1 MKQHNNKK
9 STRLLAAALILTL
22 LFGSLLSGCRKTE
35 GTVPTV
41 PAAAP
46 ETYAPGHTA
55 EPTRT
60 EPTTTAPNGDGPVV
74 VPLKY
79 AVDGYRLQDYD
90 LGFLQ
95 LENKAENMVCSPLSI
110 KYALGMLNEGTAG
123 DTHKQIADLI
133 GTYTPK
139 AYRNSDRLSFANAMF
154 VRDSYQAS
162 VKQSYL
168 DALTEK
174 YRADVR
180 FDPFTGADA
189 INAWVKDKTLGL
201 IDALAQDSDV
211 TPLNFALVNALAIDM
226 DWNQKFL
233 SNIYSRSYPHEH
245 YWQYFAEN
253 VMPSRFANMDEP
265 ISGMMIAATVNNYD
279 VVREI
284 GEEEIRQTVGDAFD
298 QYMEENPS
306 SWYLEGD
313 GTYEEKKAAYLDD
326 YIREIGENY
335 HVTDASTEFSLYVDD
350 EVKAFAKDLK
360 ESDGTTLRYVA
371 IMPQSGDLAG
381 YLETADA
388 AKINGTISQLRELKS
403 ENFPEGVVTRIT
415 GFIPKFKFD
424 YSLDLQNDL
433 ARMGVTDVFDPEK
446 ADLSGITDGPAF
458 VGAALHKATI
468 EFTQDGIKAAAATM
482 IGGAGAGEDFD
493 YFYDVPVEEI
503 DMTFDKPYLFF
514 VQDKDTGEVWF
525 AGTVYQPL
533 KWEDEP
539 ENHAENFFPQEY
551 DYENYSWEGTRN

>member
-1 MKQHNNKK
+1 MKHLNKK
-9 STRLLAAALILTL
+9 KSVRLLAAALILTL
-22 LFGSLLSGCRKTE
+22 LFGSMLSGCSKQE
-35 GTVPTV
+35 GTVPTKTDV
-41 PAAAP
+41 PAQTGEPTQAAP
-46 ETYAPGHTA
+46 ETTLSN
-55 EPTRT
+55 E
-60 EPTTTAPNGDGPVV
+60 NGPVL

-79 AVDGYRLQDYD
+79 TIDGYRLQDFD

-123 DTHKQIADLI
+123 DSHKQIADLI

-139 AYRNSDRLSFANAMF
+139 SYRNSDRLSFANAMF
-154 VRDSYQAS
+154 IRDSYQAA

-211 TPLNFALVNALAIDM
+211 TPLNFALINALAIDM
-226 DWNQKFL
+226 DWNEKFL
-233 SNIYSRSYPHEH
+233 SRIFSRSYPHER
-245 YWQYFAEN
+245 YWQYFSEN
-253 VMPSRFANMDEP
+253 VMQSRFANMEDP

-279 VVREI
+279 VVHEI
-284 GEEEIRQTVGDAFD
+284 GEEEIRRVVGDAFD
-298 QYMEENPS
+298 AYMEENPY

-335 HVTDASTEFSLYVDD
+335 RVTDASTEFSLFVDD

-360 ESDGTTLRYVA
+360 ETDGTTLRYVA

-381 YLETADA
+381 YLQTADA
-388 AKINGTISQLRELKS
+388 AKINGTISQLRELKP

-415 GFIPKFKFD
+415 GFIPKFSFD

-433 ARMGVTDVFDPEK
+433 AGMGVTDVFDSEK

-493 YFYDVPVEEI
+493 YYYDVPVEEI

-514 VQDKDTGEVWF
+514 IQDKDTGEVWF

-539 ENHAENFFPQEY
+539 ESHAEYMYAEEY
-551 DYENYSWEGTRN
+551 DFERFSWADTLKRISE